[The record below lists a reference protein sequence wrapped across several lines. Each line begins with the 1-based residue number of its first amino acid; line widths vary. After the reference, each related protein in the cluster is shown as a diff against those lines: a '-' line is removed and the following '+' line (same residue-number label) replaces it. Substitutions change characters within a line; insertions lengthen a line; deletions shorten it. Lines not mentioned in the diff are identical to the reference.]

1 MPRIQ
6 YEQAVSRRHVV
17 QLCNTEGTA
26 KFESGK
32 DHALQHTFIAV
43 VVRIDR
49 RFWADSTLMRRRM
62 SSCMVMP
69 WSVVYSVISLAIL
82 SAWVYIS
89 AMLSRPVLTSG
100 SVQRPA
106 PPGTCAYV
114 LAADTAH
121 AQPASHQPLCS
132 PDGCVVLPVLTFSC
146 ARQTAQMPRGACDAS
161 IG

>member
-26 KFESGK
+26 KFESGQ

-43 VVRIDR
+43 VVRIDS